1 MKGFIKAIILICKH
15 LSEMAVLPDPTN
27 SNLLRGL

>member
-15 LSEMAVLPDPTN
+15 LAEMAVLPNPLN
-27 SNLLRGL
+27 SA